1 MIIITYETRGWKP
14 DATVIIPGNITG
26 NDISKK
32 TFFKIEL
39 NSAVMIV
46 LNSVLCIL
54 CLPGASV
61 LEFPQFIG
69 SGHTPTVTQ
78 KYCSRIVLSIKSLLV
93 IKRVF
98 GFSPFIWTGME
109 IIFAHFINILA
120 ELIILAVVKTRLGTC
135 LSPGKKTARL
145 IRCRCAQIGR
155 CPHHA
160 QAQVNRL
167 RYGQ

>member
-1 MIIITYETRGWKP
+1 MIIISYVTSGWKP
-14 DATVIIPGNITG
+14 DAAVLVPGDITG
-26 NDISKK
+26 DDISKK
-32 TFFKIEL
+32 MFFKIEL

-78 KYCSRIVLSIKSLLV
+78 KYRSCIVLRVKSLLV

-98 GFSPFIWTGME
+98 GSTPLTGTGIE
-109 IIFAHFINILA
+109 IILGHFICILA
-120 ELIILAVVKTRLGTC
+120 ELIIPAAVKTRLGSC
-135 LSPGKKTARL
+135 LSPGKITASL
-145 IRCRCAQIGR
+145 IGS
-155 CPHHA
+155 
-160 QAQVNRL
+160 
-167 RYGQ
+167 

>member
-1 MIIITYETRGWKP
+1 MIIITYVTCGWKP
-14 DATVIIPGNITG
+14 DAAVLVPGNITG

-46 LNSVLCIL
+46 LNSVLYIL

-61 LEFPQFIG
+61 LEFPQFFG

-78 KYCSRIVLSIKSLLV
+78 KYCGRIILWVKSLLV

-98 GFSPFIWTGME
+98 CSSPLTGTGKE
-109 IIFAHFINILA
+109 IILGHFIRILA
-120 ELIILAVVKTRLGTC
+120 ELIISTAVKTRLGAC
-135 LSPGKKTARL
+135 LSPGKISASL
-145 IRCRCAQIGR
+145 IGS
-155 CPHHA
+155 
-160 QAQVNRL
+160 
-167 RYGQ
+167 